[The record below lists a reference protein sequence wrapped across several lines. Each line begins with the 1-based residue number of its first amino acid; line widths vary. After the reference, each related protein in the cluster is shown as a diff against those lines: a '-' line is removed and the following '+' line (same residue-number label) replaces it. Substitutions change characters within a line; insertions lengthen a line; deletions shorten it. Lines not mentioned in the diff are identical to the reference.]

1 MNREALKRRIEE
13 ELTQEISLD
22 LLDYCIGQ
30 LFDDSWK
37 EKFTEE
43 DLENILDFIYNE
55 LPHPGAGV
63 PRRIRKRKSA
73 PGPPS
78 NRARY
83 ENERKARQ
91 WDRVIRQIRAE
102 FLGQEEPLTREK
114 ADKWRRSHQADEF
127 AYRLEIIV
135 SKETLEKIL
144 KMEDVLVASRE
155 EETFFELGMQSG
167 DRHLSR
173 FKLRCQALADKIGFP
188 LEDTMRLV
196 LFGEVPETLTWM
208 TVYAASYGA
217 FGISSAGFTISGD
230 LREKPHEIAR
240 LYRER
245 RKAFMEAFGERIHL
259 PLPKERNFKTEL
271 LLAFKEETP
280 SMSWRERLEAW
291 NERFPEYAYKT
302 EASMRVAHS
311 KAKRKGV

>member
-1 MNREALKRRIEE
+1 MDREALKRRIEG
-13 ELTQEISLD
+13 ELGQEITPN

-30 LFDDSWK
+30 LFDDSWL
-37 EKFTEE
+37 EEFTEE
-43 DLENILDFIYNE
+43 DLENVLDFIHNE
-55 LPHPGAGV
+55 LPHPGAGR
-63 PRRIRKRKSA
+63 PRRIRESDSA

-83 ENERKARQ
+83 ENERKAQQ
-91 WDRVIRQIRAE
+91 WDKSIRQIRAE
-102 FLGQEEPLTREK
+102 FLGQEKPLTRKK
-114 ADKWRRSHQADEF
+114 ADKWRRAHQADEF

-135 SKETLEKIL
+135 SKDTLEKIL
-144 KMEDVLVASRE
+144 KMEDILVASRKQ
-155 EETFFELGMQSG
+155 ETFHEYGMQSG

-188 LEDTMRLV
+188 LEGTVRLV
-196 LFGEVPETLTWM
+196 LFGEVPEALAWM
-208 TVYAASYGA
+208 TMHAASYRVP
-217 FGISSAGFTISGD
+217 GISSAGFTISGD

-245 RKAFMEAFGERIHL
+245 RKAFMEAFGERMHL
-259 PLPKERNFKTEL
+259 PLPKERSFKTEL
-271 LLAFKEETP
+271 LLAFKKETP
-280 SMSWRERLEAW
+280 GMTWEERLEAW

-311 KAKRKGV
+311 RAKGRG